1 MPPPPAPLS
10 LPRHLTHL
18 PILLIYNLRASSATL
33 FCTRRR
39 TRTTGSLFTT
49 VGPSGATTRRMP
61 RTRTFSATK
70 SSRPARKHCV
80 SVYLVSMCAAQA
92 MCVCP
97 IYCLCLLAFGYIACV
112 SLSYV
117 ASRLLASCVCCF
129 RLRYLTVVLS
139 FSPPSLRVNLDHVL
153 SAVANDPTLQRSTVD
168 CPKCHHHEAVLIQS
182 TQNVKSNKLTLIF
195 VCCNPN
201 CGNKWTDDD
210 AR

>member
-97 IYCLCLLAFGYIACV
+97 ILSMFA
-112 SLSYV
+112 SLW
-117 ASRLLASCVCCF
+117 LHCVCLTLLCCF
-129 RLRYLTVVLS
+129 SAIGIVRML
-139 FSPPSLRVNLDHVL
+139 FSSSISHGSPLIFPSL
-153 SAVANDPTLQRSTVD
+153 A
-168 CPKCHHHEAVLIQS
+168 QS
-182 TQNVKSNKLTLIF
+182 
-195 VCCNPN
+195 
-201 CGNKWTDDD
+201 
-210 AR
+210 